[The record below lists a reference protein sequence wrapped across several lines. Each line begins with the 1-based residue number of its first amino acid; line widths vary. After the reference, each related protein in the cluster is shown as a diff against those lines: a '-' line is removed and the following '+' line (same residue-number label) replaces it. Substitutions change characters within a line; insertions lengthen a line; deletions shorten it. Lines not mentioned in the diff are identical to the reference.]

1 MTNEDAIPANC
12 AGGGAIPGIGIAPN
26 PEPGINKKKRLKFIL
41 NNAKMLT
48 RK

>member
-1 MTNEDAIPANC
+1 MINEDSIAANC
-12 AGGGAIPGIGIAPN
+12 AGGGAIPGIGVAPD
-26 PEPGINKKKRLKFIL
+26 PEPGVDKKKRLKYIL